1 MKGLNLAMTAG
12 ILLILLGV
20 VLKSAFCAILG
31 VIVLILVILAKKK
44 IREEQQGAVSAQ
56 QTDRENPVLASLLAE
71 QADERG
77 QEQPSVPPLQT
88 PHKWY
93 TEEKPHE
100 QIDELPLTPLYAHH
114 KCNTE
119 EPPCVP
125 LQMPNST
132 PQSKSPEPRT
142 APVTRSASDT
152 AGETLCGE
160 AKRPLYAVSPPSS
173 RELRYNGSFYY
184 SFAEGVA
191 CVERYKGDEQ
201 AARVPDKL
209 GGYPVACIRENAFCG
224 CMSLRSVSLPESV
237 QRIENDAFTGCESL
251 CCISVRGDRSAV
263 LKTAKLPRG
272 VTMQF
277 EKE

>member
-1 MKGLNLAMTAG
+1 M
-12 ILLILLGV
+12 
-20 VLKSAFCAILG
+20 
-31 VIVLILVILAKKK
+31 
-44 IREEQQGAVSAQ
+44 
-56 QTDRENPVLASLLAE
+56 
-71 QADERG
+71 
-77 QEQPSVPPLQT
+77 
-88 PHKWY
+88 
-93 TEEKPHE
+93 
-100 QIDELPLTPLYAHH
+100 
-114 KCNTE
+114 
-119 EPPCVP
+119 P

-201 AARVPDKL
+201 AVRVPDKL